1 MIEIGYSFTKHGI
14 NLEDLKDIIPKRLD
28 FMKNMTNNEG
38 VLKVQLKQIQKARS
52 GTPLKPI

>member
-1 MIEIGYSFTKHGI
+1 VIEIGYSFTKHGI